1 MKKLDVDKKTDWAAE
16 EVFLG
21 LGSENGGCVFVSQ
34 GGKLTRLE
42 PEGPAFRAIML
53 CIGGARKAR
62 REAAKATSF

>member
-1 MKKLDVDKKTDWAAE
+1 MKKQDINKKIEWSAA

-21 LGSENGGCVFVSQ
+21 LGAENGGAVFVSQ
-34 GGKLTRLE
+34 DSKLVRLE

-53 CIGGARKAR
+53 GVGGARKAR